1 MRVNVASFVVL
12 FLLRGT
18 AFAEAPGWCAGA
30 ADSDRFSARDLRE
43 TNPRYAVRSLVAAAC
58 HPNDEA
64 GAKRTEVEAA
74 RADWGK
80 RLGMVEADWADAAA
94 WTKQDYE
101 TTKVPPST
109 RDLAAASPLDQ
120 WIIIT
125 NDSPHA
131 YDFYVA
137 DIFEPRLSEL
147 GRMALVEACV
157 KKRSE
162 VEWAVCQADIDKLDA
177 AKIFEELHAD
187 TTQAPAFKMKMRL
200 EALGLADR
208 LKEHARKVAEAQ
220 AKDEGMKKVWELA
233 ARAREE
239 YASKASPSSN
249 EKLVA
254 LVTRMDGASFAN
266 SKKLFEGCDEATWT
280 ALGEAASKLPGKIFD
295 DFRDVREDPAHGFAS
310 KAMPLAFE
318 DASFHLAAIAVVMCG
333 ARPAV
338 AYNLSQYAATGPG
351 FRGPRDYAFSQLALH
366 PPELDKRG
374 AKLFVPRIDKPYFR
388 SGAAPMSSGGVVQ
401 KVAKQGDVLT
411 VTGAP
416 LIVKRE
422 ECVASHQSN
431 KIDHL
436 RGDGAIQYQRDCDRS
451 AVVAH
456 NDQWLP
462 FTLPARYE
470 KLLKPGVLISI
481 VGDGHESDL
490 IAVWPNAKAKHPS
503 WFVGGELR

>member
-12 FLLRGT
+12 FLLQGS
-18 AFAEAPGWCAGA
+18 ASAEVPGWCAEA
-30 ADSDRFSARDLRE
+30 AASDHFSARDLKE
-43 TNPRYAVRSLVAAAC
+43 TNPRYAVRALVAAVC
-58 HPNDEA
+58 HPNEEA
-64 GAKRTEVEAA
+64 AAKRAEVEAA
-74 RADWGK
+74 RADWSK
-80 RLGMVEADWADAAA
+80 RLGMVEADWSDAAE
-94 WTKQDYE
+94 WTQQDFE

-120 WIIIT
+120 WLIILH
-125 NDSPHA
+125 DSPHA
-131 YDFYVA
+131 YTFYAA

-147 GRMALVEACV
+147 GRMAVVQSCV
-157 KKRSE
+157 KARSE
-162 VEWAVCQADIDKLDA
+162 VEWAVCQPDVDKLDV
-177 AKIFEELHAD
+177 AKVFEELHAD
-187 TTQAPAFKMKMRL
+187 TTQKPGFKMKMRL
-200 EALGLADR
+200 DAFGLTEL
-208 LKEHARKVAEAQ
+208 LKEHAKKVAEAQ

-233 ARAREE
+233 ARARAE
-239 YASKASPSSN
+239 YASKAPPN
-249 EKLVA
+249 EKLLA
-254 LVTRMDGASFAN
+254 LVTRMDGASFAS
-266 SKKLFEGCDEATWT
+266 SKKLFEGCDEATWA
-280 ALGEAASKLPGKIFD
+280 ALGEAASKLPGKILD

-333 ARPAV
+333 ARQAV
-338 AYNLSQYAATGPG
+338 AYNLSQYAAKGPG

-374 AKLFVPRIDKPYFR
+374 ATLFVPRIDKPYFR

-401 KVAKQGDVLT
+401 KVSKQGDVLT
-411 VTGAP
+411 ITGAP

-422 ECVASHQSN
+422 ECVASHQSS

-436 RGDGAIQYQRDCDRS
+436 RKDGVIQYQRDCDRS

-456 NDQWLP
+456 NEQWLP

-481 VGDGHESDL
+481 VGDGRDNDL
-490 IAVWPNAKAKHPS
+490 IAVWPSAKAKHPS

>member
-1 MRVNVASFVVL
+1 MRVKIAIVL
-12 FLLRGT
+12 VLLHGA
-18 AFAEAPGWCAGA
+18 AFAEVPSWCADA
-30 ADSDRFSARDLRE
+30 AGGDNFSARDLKE

-58 HPNDEA
+58 HPNEEA
-64 GAKRTEVEAA
+64 AAKRAEVEAA
-74 RADWGK
+74 RADWSK
-80 RLGMVEADWADAAA
+80 RMGMVEADWADAAA
-94 WTKQDYE
+94 WTKQDFE
-101 TTKVPPST
+101 TTKVSPST

-120 WIIIT
+120 WLIILH
-125 NDSPHA
+125 DSPHA
-131 YDFYVA
+131 YAFYAA

-147 GRMALVEACV
+147 GRMALAEACV
-157 KKRSE
+157 KARSE
-162 VEWAVCQADIDKLDA
+162 VEWAVCQADVDKLDF
-177 AKIFEELHAD
+177 AKVFEELHAD
-187 TTQAPAFKMKMRL
+187 TTQKPGFKMKMRL
-200 EALGLADR
+200 AALELADA
-208 LKEHARKVAEAQ
+208 LKEHAKKVADAQ

-233 ARAREE
+233 ARARDE
-239 YASKASPSSN
+239 YASKAPAN

-254 LVTRMDGASFAN
+254 LVTRMDGASFAD
-266 SKKLFEGCDEATWT
+266 SKKLFEGCDDATWA
-280 ALGEAASKLPGKIFD
+280 ALGEAVGKLPGKTFD

-333 ARPAV
+333 ARKPV
-338 AYNLSQYAATGPG
+338 AYNLSQYAAAGPG
-351 FRGPRDYAFSQLALH
+351 FRGPRDYAFSQIALH

-411 VTGAP
+411 ITGAP

-422 ECVASHQSN
+422 ECVASHQSS

-456 NDQWLP
+456 NEQWLP

-481 VGDGHESDL
+481 VGDGHENDL
-490 IAVWPNAKAKHPS
+490 IAVWPSAKAKHPS
-503 WFVGGELR
+503 WFLGGELK